1 MDWKSINEKLIK
13 RGELL
18 LSLDFLK
25 DYDNELRIMNNNKIG
40 HPFKLTKRYIEFLM
54 IVHYL
59 FSIPYRQLEG
69 FTIALNR
76 LIQKLPYA
84 DYSWLRRRI
93 IKLDISLYD
102 SLKYFNDPITI
113 AIDSNGI
120 SIHKCGGWI
129 ERIYKKKKRY
139 IKIHFAI
146 DVKNKEVVSMEVTE
160 T

>member
-1 MDWKSINEKLIK
+1 MNWKSIDEKLIK

-25 DYDNELRIMNNNKIG
+25 EYDNELRIMNNNNKIG

-59 FSIPYRQLEG
+59 FSMPYRQLEG
-69 FTIALNR
+69 FTRALNK
-76 LIQKLPYA
+76 LIPKLPYA

-102 SLKYFNDPITI
+102 SLKYSNDPITI
-113 AIDSNGI
+113 AIDSSGI
-120 SIHKCGGWI
+120 KVHKSGEWI
-129 ERIYKKKKRY
+129 ERIHGKKKKY
-139 IKIHFAI
+139 IKIHFALKNLNQ
-146 DVKNKEVVSMEVTE
+146 VKKQ
-160 T
+160 